1 MEISKDWK
9 QWAMAFLVAIV
20 SYGLYYF
27 MDLNNDLPEFGVLIW
42 ILFTLFVVY
51 GLITERSKEK
61 RIKRKRE
68 RKLRELAFNHF
79 GSKENFEKKINKLI
93 SKAEKNRDY
102 MEYIIKNL
110 KKEKKRILKLM
121 KNKGEKEND
130 I

>member
-1 MEISKDWK
+1 MKISKDWK

-20 SYGLYYF
+20 SYSLYYF

-79 GSKENFEKKINKLI
+79 DSRENFEKKIDGLI
-93 SKAEKNRDY
+93 SKAEKDKDY
-102 MEYIIKNL
+102 MEYIIKSL

-121 KNKGEKEND
+121 KNKGGKRK
-130 I
+130 